1 MKCLLCEFNSNET
14 QKLRDHYIAQHKVD
28 IENQFFKKLFDEKK
42 NIFYGKKCVRCG
54 EFLPTTRYKNYHDF
68 LKHYESGKNII
79 EEKPL
84 IVSNIGSVK
93 KFEITHQAHSQYYDF
108 YNSENLVDEFL
119 FNVKNKIQRTDVDF
133 YVKAGFSLE
142 NIQSSV
148 DDSDLLTSSRYWST
162 EPIQTKLFNDFVF
175 FNIRGSILKRVINNG
190 MTGSSWHFNRF
201 LYINIKIIKVTDQFV
216 R

>member
-1 MKCLLCEFNSNET
+1 MKCLLCNFTSNET
-14 QKLRDHYIAQHKVD
+14 QKMKDHYIAHHKVD
-28 IENQFFKKLFDEKK
+28 IENQFFKKLFDGKK
-42 NIFYGKKCVRCG
+42 NVFYGKKCVRCS
-54 EFLPTTRYKNYHDF
+54 EFLPTSRYKNYHDF

-84 IVSNIGSVK
+84 LVSNIGSIK
-93 KFEITHQAHSQYYDF
+93 KFEINYQAHSQYYDF

-162 EPIQTKLFNDFVF
+162 EPIQTKSFNDFVIF
-175 FNIRGSILKRVINNG
+175 SIRGSILKRVINNG

-201 LYINIKIIKVTDQFV
+201 LYINIKVIKVTDQFV